1 MDFLRDDVKKLYV
14 KFLSTSVLSALVV
27 SVYAFVDTIA
37 IGQSEGP
44 LGTAAMAV
52 IAPLYGLFAFFSTL
66 CGIGGA
72 VQMSK
77 AKGEGNENKGNK
89 YFTSSL
95 FLMGAITIVV
105 WILLALFHKPVFKFF
120 GTNSE
125 IMSYVMAY
133 AKWML
138 FFFPAFIFPPFIG
151 AFIRNDGN
159 PNLVMTAVTVGGCI
173 NIFGDWFFVFPLKMG
188 IRGAAIAT
196 VLGVL
201 AQTFIM
207 CIHFFTKKSKLKI
220 VRPSLSQSRDILL
233 SIINIA
239 KVGFGSGIVELGTV
253 VIAILMNNQILK
265 YGSTT
270 ELAIYGVILTIF
282 QLFAAIFSGAGQAIQ
297 PLVSSNFGAGNHHRN
312 RQFWNMAF
320 VTVIFWG
327 LIFTLLGELFPV
339 AITKLFIDATPE
351 VIQAAPGIFRLFF
364 LLFIPAGI
372 SVLSIYY
379 LQSIMCHKKAMVIS
393 LMRGIVVSGMLIL
406 ILPLFLRLTGI
417 WIALPTSELI
427 VSVLCLFYIH
437 KTMRK

>member
-1 MDFLRDDVKKLYV
+1 MQVKN
-14 KFLSTSVLSALVV
+14 STAQPVTKS
-27 SVYAFVDTIA
+27 
-37 IGQSEGP
+37 G
-44 LGTAAMAV
+44 
-52 IAPLYGLFAFFSTL
+52 
-66 CGIGGA
+66 
-72 VQMSK
+72 
-77 AKGEGNENKGNK
+77 
-89 YFTSSL
+89 YF
-95 FLMGAITIVV
+95 
-105 WILLALFHKPVFKFF
+105 
-120 GTNSE
+120 
-125 IMSYVMAY
+125 
-133 AKWML
+133 
-138 FFFPAFIFPPFIG
+138 
-151 AFIRNDGN
+151 
-159 PNLVMTAVTVGGCI
+159 
-173 NIFGDWFFVFPLKMG
+173 
-188 IRGAAIAT
+188 
-196 VLGVL
+196 
-201 AQTFIM
+201 
-207 CIHFFTKKSKLKI
+207 
-220 VRPSLSQSRDILL
+220 
-233 SIINIA
+233 IINHQYA

-282 QLFAAIFSGAGQAIQ
+282 QLFAAIFSGVGQAIQ

-320 VTVIFWG
+320 VTVIFLG

>member
-52 IAPLYGLFAFFSTL
+52 IVPLYGLFAFFSTL

-138 FFFPAFIFPPFIG
+138 FFFPAFIFPPSIG

-207 CIHFFTKKSKLKI
+207 CIHFFTKKCKLKI

-282 QLFAAIFSGAGQAIQ
+282 QLFAAIFSGVGQAIQ

-320 VTVIFWG
+320 VTVIFLG

>member
-44 LGTAAMAV
+44 LGTATMAV

-207 CIHFFTKKSKLKI
+207 CIHFFTKKCKLKI

-282 QLFAAIFSGAGQAIQ
+282 QLFAAIFSGVGQAIQ

-320 VTVIFWG
+320 VTVIFFG
-327 LIFTLLGELFPV
+327 TDFYSFRRIISRGYHKVVHRRNAGSYSGCSRNFQTVFPS
-339 AITKLFIDATPE
+339 LHSCGD
-351 VIQAAPGIFRLFF
+351 FRSF
-364 LLFIPAGI
+364 
-372 SVLSIYY
+372 
-379 LQSIMCHKKAMVIS
+379 H
-393 LMRGIVVSGMLIL
+393 
-406 ILPLFLRLTGI
+406 ILPAI
-417 WIALPTSELI
+417 YNVP
-427 VSVLCLFYIH
+427 
-437 KTMRK
+437 

>member
-138 FFFPAFIFPPFIG
+138 FSSLLLFF
-151 AFIRNDGN
+151 R
-159 PNLVMTAVTVGGCI
+159 
-173 NIFGDWFFVFPLKMG
+173 PLSE
-188 IRGAAIAT
+188 
-196 VLGVL
+196 
-201 AQTFIM
+201 
-207 CIHFFTKKSKLKI
+207 H
-220 VRPSLSQSRDILL
+220 LS
-233 SIINIA
+233 
-239 KVGFGSGIVELGTV
+239 V
-253 VIAILMNNQILK
+253 
-265 YGSTT
+265 TT
-270 ELAIYGVILTIF
+270 E
-282 QLFAAIFSGAGQAIQ
+282 
-297 PLVSSNFGAGNHHRN
+297 
-312 RQFWNMAF
+312 
-320 VTVIFWG
+320 
-327 LIFTLLGELFPV
+327 
-339 AITKLFIDATPE
+339 
-351 VIQAAPGIFRLFF
+351 
-364 LLFIPAGI
+364 IP
-372 SVLSIYY
+372 
-379 LQSIMCHKKAMVIS
+379 
-393 LMRGIVVSGMLIL
+393 
-406 ILPLFLRLTGI
+406 I
-417 WIALPTSELI
+417 W
-427 VSVLCLFYIH
+427 
-437 KTMRK
+437 